1 MEENNP
7 TPLVELNKKL
17 LAMKNDY
24 ANKEKEYKEYCAT
37 ANAKMEKIKKDI
49 NLYKSSVDA
58 DKINYAMS
66 LLDLE
71 FPTKKDYYTEKR
83 TYSPIYSSLV
93 NAAKMDL
100 VSGLNKLKR
109 EYIGQKYYEA
119 FDQRCDCEYGYGPSH
134 GSIYQR
140 IGLRNPK
147 SELSNYDIECC
158 LYLLEN
164 LDAVVTSKNLA

>member
-1 MEENNP
+1 MEGNNQ
-7 TPLVELNKKL
+7 TPLMELNKAL
-17 LAMKNDY
+17 LAMEDEY
-24 ANKEKEYKEYCAT
+24 TNKEKEYKEYCAA
-37 ANAKMEKIKKDI
+37 ANMRMTKIKKDI

-58 DKINYAMS
+58 NKINYAMNI
-66 LLDLE
+66 LDLR
-71 FPTKKDYYTEKR
+71 FPTNKDYRTGKR
-83 TYSPIYSSLV
+83 TYSKIYSSLV
-93 NAAKMDL
+93 SAAKTDL

-109 EYIGQKYYEA
+109 EYIGQKYYEG

-134 GSIYQR
+134 GSVYQS

-147 SELSNYDIECC
+147 MELSDYDIECC